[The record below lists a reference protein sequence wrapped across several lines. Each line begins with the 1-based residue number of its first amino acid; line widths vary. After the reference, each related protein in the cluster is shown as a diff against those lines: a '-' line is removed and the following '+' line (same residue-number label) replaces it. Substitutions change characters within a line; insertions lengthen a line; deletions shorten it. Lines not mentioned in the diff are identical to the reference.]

1 MESKRSK
8 RVILNIPAEII
19 IGDNRRAG
27 TIENLSNN
35 GMYIVTAPPK
45 SGNDFLPGTEIEI
58 RFRLPSGKKLA
69 LHCKIKWSYLTPP
82 HSYTFSLGLKI
93 KDAPLTYQEALNSL
107 R

>member
-45 SGNDFLPGTEIEI
+45 SEKT
-58 RFRLPSGKKLA
+58 FRPAQRLRSGFGFHPVKNWPFTAK
-69 LHCKIKWSYLTPP
+69 
-82 HSYTFSLGLKI
+82 
-93 KDAPLTYQEALNSL
+93 
-107 R
+107 